1 MNVQVQP
8 ALLKWAR
15 ERASM
20 SIAELAQFVGTK
32 NAPAP
37 LEEWE
42 TTSGTVT
49 ISSKTLE
56 KLAAKTRAP
65 YGMLFL
71 SSPPDEHLPIRDF
84 RRASLVGQTRPSL
97 ELIETI
103 EDYQI
108 RQSWYSEVLQE
119 EGAESIE
126 FIGSASLTDNPDELA
141 KNISISLRI
150 GTEERLRLSANDD
163 IALWLIKRLDESGIT
178 VVRKGY
184 SGTATIR
191 TLKKEEFKGFALAD
205 RFAPF
210 IFVNGT
216 DWPASQVFTIVHE
229 CVHLWLGES
238 AIPSGEWFDGAD
250 LPVERFCNRVA
261 AQVLMPADEIDQLWV
276 PSLSVKEDLEILSRH
291 FRVSTLALL
300 YRAVDRR
307 LISDTQ
313 FESALQTSNHEFR
326 FASKAKS
333 ESSGGSFY
341 NNVGVH
347 LGTRFVR
354 EVLTR
359 TLGGKT
365 LYTEAFRLLGTRRT
379 SVIHTMADK
388 FL

>member
-20 SIAELAQFVGTK
+20 STAELAQFVGTK

-42 TTSGTVT
+42 SAPGPVT

-56 KLAAKTRAP
+56 KLAVKTRAP

-84 RRASLVGQTRPSL
+84 RRTSKEGRSRPSL

-103 EDYQI
+103 DDYQI

-119 EGAESIE
+119 EGADPIE
-126 FIGSASLTDNPDELA
+126 FIGSASLADNPDSLA
-141 KNISISLRI
+141 QNISNSLRI
-150 GTEERLRLSANDD
+150 GTEERRRLSANDD
-163 IALWLIKRLDESGIT
+163 VALWLIKRLDESGVT

-184 SGTATIR
+184 SGSATKQ

-238 AIPSGEWFDGAD
+238 AIPAGDWFDGAD

-261 AQVLMPADEIDQLWV
+261 AQVLMPASEVDQLWV
-276 PSLSVKEDLEILSRH
+276 PSLSVKKNLEVLSQH
-291 FRVSTLALL
+291 FRVSSLALL
-300 YRAVDRR
+300 YRAVRR
-307 LISDTQ
+307 NLISDAQ
-313 FESALQTSNHEFR
+313 FQSALQSSNSEFR
-326 FASKAKS
+326 LASQAKS

-347 LGTRFVR
+347 LGKRFVQ

-365 LYTEAFRLLGTRRT
+365 LYTEAFSLLGTRKT
-379 SVIHTMADK
+379 SVIHTMAEK